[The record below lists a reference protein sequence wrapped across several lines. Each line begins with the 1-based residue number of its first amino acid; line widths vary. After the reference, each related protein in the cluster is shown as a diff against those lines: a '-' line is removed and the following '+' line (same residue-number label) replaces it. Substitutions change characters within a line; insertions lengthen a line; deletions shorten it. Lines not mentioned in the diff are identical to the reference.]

1 MNPYLLSLVLL
12 FFSLV
17 LQVIA
22 SSLGLRCWLSK
33 EQPRALRLTGA
44 GLSLAAILFAIHHSR
59 SLELASHTGI
69 YDLFQAVLALPAALA
84 MALGAKSLHSA
95 MKRDGGR

>member
-1 MNPYLLSLVLL
+1 MNPYQLSLIFLLLSLA
-12 FFSLV
+12 

-22 SSLGLRCWLSK
+22 SALGLRCMLNK
-33 EQPRALRLTGA
+33 HQPRALRIAGA

-69 YDLFQAVLALPAALA
+69 YDLFQAALALPAALA
-84 MALGAKSLHSA
+84 MAIGAKSLHSV
-95 MKRDGGR
+95 MKQ